1 MSATVAGDLGSGHP
15 LRPQPSGRAPGRD
28 DAGTAHRAGPATS
41 EAPSRTSGH
50 GGNVAGVSALQK
62 LDAPV
67 GLRPGDHVCWT
78 FADAADFTAAVLP
91 FLDEGRR
98 LGEQLLLVGAS
109 RPELLQ
115 ALAALPGRDEMLA
128 SGQLEVRGTAE
139 VYASGGELSP
149 AEQVAA
155 YRGLVDAALAC
166 GRTGLRVAADV
177 TPLVR
182 DGVDGRRRLH
192 VYEQLADE
200 LMGTVAMTALCLY
213 EASLGE
219 EVLGPVVLLH
229 PGQHHGE
236 VEPLAHLSGRGPSLS
251 LHGEVDVTQADDL
264 ARVLVDVACG
274 TPGEVVLDLSDLR
287 FLDVAGAR
295 ALARATQELRGAGVH
310 LRLVGAPRMAALCLG
325 LFGLDA
331 GETVPA

>member
-1 MSATVAGDLGSGHP
+1 MT
-15 LRPQPSGRAPGRD
+15 APR
-28 DAGTAHRAGPATS
+28 
-41 EAPSRTSGH
+41 
-50 GGNVAGVSALQK
+50 K
-62 LDAPV
+62 LDAPT

-78 FADAADFTAAVLP
+78 FADTADFSAAVLP

-115 ALAALPGRDEMLA
+115 ALAPLPGRDEMLA
-128 SGQLEVRGTAE
+128 SGQLEVRGTAD

-149 AEQVAA
+149 AEQVAD
-155 YRGLVDAALAC
+155 YRGLVDAALAR

-182 DGVDGRRRLH
+182 DGVEGRRRLH

-200 LMGTVAMTALCLY
+200 LMGTVTMTALCLY
-213 EASLGE
+213 EASLGA
-219 EVLGPVVLLH
+219 EVLGPVTLLH
-229 PGQHHGE
+229 PDQHSGGE
-236 VEPLAHLSGRGPSLS
+236 EPLAHLSGRGPSLS
-251 LHGEVDVTQADDL
+251 LHGEVDVTQADGL
-264 ARVLVDVACG
+264 SRALVDVACG

-295 ALARATQELRGAGVH
+295 ALARAAQVLRGADVH
-310 LRLVGAPRMAALCLG
+310 LRLVRAPRIVARCLA
-325 LFGLDA
+325 LFGLDS
-331 GETVPA
+331 GETVSA